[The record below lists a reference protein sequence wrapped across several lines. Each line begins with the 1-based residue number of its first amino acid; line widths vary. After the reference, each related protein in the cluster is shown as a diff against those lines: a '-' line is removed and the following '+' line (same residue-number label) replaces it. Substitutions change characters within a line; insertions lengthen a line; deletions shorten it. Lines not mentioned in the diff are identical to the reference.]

1 MLARALAGGTR
12 LIGLLRRAKQLRQ
25 ADRAQLER
33 QRRRRRVWMRRRL
46 GAQPHCRSRP
56 VRRNGGHA
64 ELGLVPAQGKC
75 VPFEPPGDSRMALL
89 QSLQQPC
96 NAPTGLAWG
105 THWRWSA
112 SMSSRKLS
120 ESKNPSESSLRGTN
134 QGTQGTHVQYSQC
147 LTVRCG
153 LFSVPAA
160 EGDEEGAF
168 GMDVDR
174 LAEVLEQSDHEEL
187 LAIEGRVHARCNR
200 ATMEHP
206 RQPRAIHAACIVHQ
220 ELGRAP
226 RANRGGAA

>member
-1 MLARALAGGTR
+1 
-12 LIGLLRRAKQLRQ
+12 
-25 ADRAQLER
+25 
-33 QRRRRRVWMRRRL
+33 
-46 GAQPHCRSRP
+46 
-56 VRRNGGHA
+56 
-64 ELGLVPAQGKC
+64 
-75 VPFEPPGDSRMALL
+75 
-89 QSLQQPC
+89 
-96 NAPTGLAWG
+96 
-105 THWRWSA
+105 
-112 SMSSRKLS
+112 MSSRKLS

-134 QGTQGTHVQYSQC
+134 HGTQGTNAQQYSQC

-187 LAIEGRVHARCNR
+187 LAIEGRVHARCNH

-206 RQPRAIHAACIVHQ
+206 RQPRANMQHAACIVHQ